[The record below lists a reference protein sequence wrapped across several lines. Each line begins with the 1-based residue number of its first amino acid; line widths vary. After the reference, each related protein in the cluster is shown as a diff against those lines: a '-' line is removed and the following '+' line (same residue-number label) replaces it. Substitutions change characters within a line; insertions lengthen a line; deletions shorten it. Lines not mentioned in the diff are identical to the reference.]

1 MQEGRASRT
10 AERVAMRRAAH
21 QLYDDAPLVFADPLA
36 LRVLQPDA
44 LAELREREAM
54 ERTHPFARGMRAFLC
69 ARSRFAEDA
78 LEWAVTGGVRQ
89 YVVLGA
95 GLDTFGGRSALPECS
110 IHPELRIFEVDH
122 PATQAWK
129 RTCLEQGG
137 IHVPDTVTFVPVDFE
152 REELMV
158 QLVASG
164 FDLSAPAFC
173 SWLGV
178 VPYLTREAAVGTLR
192 ALGSFPTGSG
202 VAFDYAVARESLPLT
217 QQAAYDWLAERVA
230 RAGEPFRLGF
240 EPAEL
245 WELLRECGFAQVED
259 LSGEKIAVRY
269 FAGRSDGLTVRG
281 GMGRLACAWR
291 GDEEGHRSRRSTM
304 HKIEEATWR
313 R

>member
-1 MQEGRASRT
+1 MKTASRT

-21 QLYDDAPLVFADPLA
+21 QLYDDAPLVFVDPMA
-36 LRVLQPDA
+36 MRVLSEDVR
-44 LAELREREAM
+44 AELRDREEV
-54 ERTHPFARGMRAFLC
+54 ERTQPFARGMRAFLC

-78 LEWAVTGGVRQ
+78 LERAVVNGVRQ

-95 GLDTFGGRSALPECS
+95 GLDTFGARAALPECS

-129 RTCLEQGG
+129 RACLEQNG

-152 REELMV
+152 HEDLMTR
-158 QLVASG
+158 LVASG
-164 FDLSAPAFC
+164 FDAGAPAFC

-178 VPYLTREAAVGTLR
+178 VPYLTRDAAVGTLR
-192 ALGSFPTGSG
+192 ALGSLPVGSG
-202 VAFDYAVARESLPLT
+202 VAFDYAVARESLTPT
-217 QQAAYDWLAERVA
+217 QKAAFDWLAERVA

-245 WELLRECGFAQVED
+245 RQLLRECGFAHVED
-259 LSGEKIAVRY
+259 LDGAAIAVRY
-269 FAGRSDGLTVRG
+269 FARRSDGLTVRG

-291 GDEEGHRSRRSTM
+291 E
-304 HKIEEATWR
+304 
-313 R
+313 

>member
-36 LRVLQPDA
+36 VRVLPPDA
-44 LAELREREAM
+44 FAELRQREAM

-78 LEWAVTGGVRQ
+78 LERAVAKGVRQ

-110 IHPELRIFEVDH
+110 IHPALRIFEVDH

-129 RTCLEQGG
+129 RACLERGG
-137 IHVPDTVTFVPVDFE
+137 IYVPDTVTFVPVDFE
-152 REELMV
+152 REELMA
-158 QLVASG
+158 QLVESG
-164 FDLSAPAFC
+164 FDSDAPAFC

-192 ALGSFPTGSG
+192 ALGSLPMGSG
-202 VAFDYAVARESLPLT
+202 VAFDYAVAREALPPK

-240 EPAEL
+240 EPPEL
-245 WELLRECGFAQVED
+245 WRLLQECGFTRVED
-259 LSGEKIAVRY
+259 LDGEAIATRY
-269 FAGRSDGLTVRG
+269 FAGRADGLTVRG
-281 GMGRLACAWR
+281 GMGRLVCGWG
-291 GDEEGHRSRRSTM
+291 GDDEGQ
-304 HKIEEATWR
+304 
-313 R
+313 